1 MPRREFFT
9 LQVLAAACLWLS
21 GCGLEVPPVG
31 EAWEDVHITSDM
43 ELRIKQNIFCETVE
57 AVKWAKTNVT
67 IGANNDPALP
77 DDFGVQMQIG
87 LTMDEVGAIN
97 PGVTYT
103 DPLRN
108 AFARGSAIPQ
118 SFSAAAGGT
127 VSSTAT
133 RTDTTY
139 SYYNI
144 GKISAPGANVA
155 ICQNLESIRA
165 GSSPLLKSDLGI
177 RDYLSQV
184 LPGMQLF
191 HSSAPAKG
199 GAGKTAKLD
208 VFSYEI
214 KFVVVTSGNITPM
227 WKLVN
232 ITASSGNL
240 PLINLGRTRTHD
252 LTLTFGPGVDYPTEF
267 ALQTHFTNQIVQ
279 SNQRLR
285 QQGM

>member
-1 MPRREFFT
+1 MPWR
-9 LQVLAAACLWLS
+9 QVLIAQLLTGASVWLG
-21 GCGLEVPPVG
+21 GCGLKVPSIGEV
-31 EAWEDVHITSDM
+31 WEDVHITSDM
-43 ELRIKQNIFCETVE
+43 ELRIKQNIFCETVA
-57 AVKWAKTNVT
+57 AVRWAKKNITVDD
-67 IGANNDPALP
+67 APALP
-77 DDFGVQMQIG
+77 DDFGVQMQIA
-87 LTMDEVGAIN
+87 LTIDEAGAIN

-108 AFARGSAIPQ
+108 AFARGSTVPQ

-127 VSSTAT
+127 ISSTAT

-155 ICQNLESIRA
+155 ICTNLESIRA

-214 KFVVVTSGNITPM
+214 KFVVVTNGNITPT

-240 PLINLGRTRTHD
+240 PLLNLGRTRTHD
-252 LTLTFGPGVDYPTEF
+252 LTLTFGPGVDYPAEF

-285 QQGM
+285 QPTM